1 MNERNGRGR
10 IGPWRLLDLMQ
21 ATMPWR
27 SGMMGSAAV
36 LPEYGPPDVLAP
48 NADPAWELPESNI
61 GEGEW
66 RRAIERERSRRVLR
80 TPSENRGR

>member
-1 MNERNGRGR
+1 VSEWRDRGR

-27 SGMMGSAAV
+27 SSLLGGGGA
-36 LPEYGPPDVLAP
+36 LPEYGPPDHVAP
-48 NADPAWELPESNI
+48 DGDPALELPDSNL

-66 RRAIERERSRRVLR
+66 RDAIARERSRRELQDAR
-80 TPSENRGR
+80 AGGR

>member
-1 MNERNGRGR
+1 VNDRQGRSR

-27 SGMMGSAAV
+27 SAMFGPTA

-48 NADPAWELPESNI
+48 VADPAMELPGSNI

-66 RRAIERERSRRVLR
+66 RRAIEQERARRVLR
-80 TPSENRGR
+80 G